1 MSSLVVGID
10 PGMRGALVAVEG
22 GEFIASL
29 MMPFSGAMLVDA
41 EVIDW
46 LSELDVALV
55 VLERQQAFPRQGVS
69 STFTTGFRYGQLY
82 GMISTLRL
90 AMATPRPAD
99 WMKVMLEK
107 TDDEDVDPLKGK
119 ERAISRVKEL
129 LPALNLTPGRHRVDH
144 DGLADAGLLALYGER
159 MLADPR
165 HLGGIRI

>member
-1 MSSLVVGID
+1 LSGSVVGID

-22 GEFIASL
+22 GEFVASL

-46 LSELDVALV
+46 LGELDVALV

-90 AMATPRPAD
+90 AMATPRPAE
-99 WMKVMLEK
+99 WTKVML
-107 TDDEDVDPLKGK
+107 DGVDGAGK
-119 ERAISRVKEL
+119 ERAASKVKEL